1 MAFILNMNA
10 NVILHFIHDILS
22 YFQLFVHVT
31 NIENGLEYYWPREKF
46 YNRKSVMTELFNKF
60 DDDDDDFNGQIAD
73 VSRHW
78 KNV

>member
-1 MAFILNMNA
+1 
-10 NVILHFIHDILS
+10 
-22 YFQLFVHVT
+22 
-31 NIENGLEYYWPREKF
+31 
-46 YNRKSVMTELFNKF
+46 MTELFNKF